1 LTLILI
7 FSARVNFEGLFGE
20 RQKELADTTNLFFNE
35 NWRDIFTEIKPAIAE
50 GFGGL
55 YSDIF
60 DKIFS
65 SVPYNE
71 LFSS

>member
-35 NWRDIFTEIKPAIAE
+35 NWREIIKEIKPAVSEALAV
-50 GFGGL
+50 L

-60 DKIFS
+60 DKVFGTI
-65 SVPYNE
+65 PYEE
-71 LFSS
+71 LFLS